1 MSLLSTDIAKVKR
14 LSLKEVKLPSPE
26 RIAEPIKRVIPPT
39 AEERAYSRLV
49 ETKPDKETLIA
60 LAQRLIKGEA
70 MHSKEEII
78 QAIEQGSKVSPER
91 AERGFNLMLE
101 AGAFELIGDS
111 YYLTGSTPF

>member
-1 MSLLSTDIAKVKR
+1 MELLDLV
-14 LSLKEVKLPSPE
+14 SPTTGL
-26 RIAEPIKRVIPPT
+26 RV
-39 AEERAYSRLV
+39 RQV